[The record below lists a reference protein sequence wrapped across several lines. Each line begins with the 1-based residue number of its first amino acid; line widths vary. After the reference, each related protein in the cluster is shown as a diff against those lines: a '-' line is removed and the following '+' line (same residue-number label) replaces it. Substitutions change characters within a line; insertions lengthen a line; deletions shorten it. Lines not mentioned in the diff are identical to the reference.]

1 MKRKKNVTAKA
12 LSLLLS
18 LVMVVSLL
26 PVTAAAAGTSGESGI
41 KLDKTVELTENGTYT
56 ITLEAYATG

>member
-26 PVTAAAAGTSGESGI
+26 PVTAAAAGESDTSNPDESSGMALS
-41 KLDKTVELTENGTYT
+41 KDVELQ
-56 ITLEAYATG
+56 